1 MAKKRQKPVADEGG
15 PSAPFWMVT
24 YSDMVTLLLTFFV
37 MLMAMANF
45 EEVGRVEAVLESI
58 RLALGAGG
66 RHQTLMGVTPQE
78 MNQPSEIEPLDELQ
92 PIMSQLRESL
102 NRHVSDDFV
111 RMTRT
116 QTEIRVSL
124 SDKVLFEPG
133 QSRLHPAAYSLLG
146 GIAETLAGHPVT
158 IKVEGHTDA
167 TGDTAN
173 NWELSALRAVAVVTF
188 MQDRG
193 GIDGRKLEAHGYGP
207 FRPAAPDGGD
217 PTWDRRVELVIQ
229 STSPIAYDAIYKVE
243 HMTGGIDGR

>member
-1 MAKKRQKPVADEGG
+1 MGRRRESKKEESQG

-66 RHQTLMGVTPQE
+66 NHQTLLGVTPQE

-102 NRHVSDDFV
+102 TRHVSDDMV

-116 QTEIRVSL
+116 QTEIRVQL
-124 SDKVLFEPG
+124 SDRVLFAPG
-133 QSRLHPAAYSLLG
+133 SEQLHPAAYSLLSG
-146 GIAETLAGHPVT
+146 LGETLSNHPVH
-158 IKVEGHTDA
+158 IRVEGHTDA
-167 TGDTAN
+167 TGTADA
-173 NWELSALRAVAVVTF
+173 NWRLSALRAVSVVTA
-188 MQDRG
+188 MQESG
-193 GIDGRKLEAHGYGP
+193 GIDGRQLEAHGYGSY
-207 FRPAAPDGGD
+207 RPSAPEGGD
-217 PTWDRRVELVIQ
+217 TTWDRRVELVIQ
-229 STSPIAYDAIYKVE
+229 SKSPLAYDAIYKVE
-243 HMTGGIDGR
+243 QLTGGIDGG

>member
-1 MAKKRQKPVADEGG
+1 MGKRREKPKEEEGG

-66 RHQTLMGVTPQE
+66 QHQTLLGVSSEE

-92 PIMSQLRESL
+92 PIMAELRESL
-102 NRHVSDDFV
+102 ARHVSDDMV

-124 SDKVLFEPG
+124 SDRVLFAPG
-133 QSRLHPAAYSLLG
+133 SDQLHPAAYALLSSLG
-146 GIAETLAGHPVT
+146 EALANHPVN
-158 IKVEGHTDA
+158 IRVEGHTDA
-167 TGDTAN
+167 TGQPAT
-173 NWELSALRAVAVVTF
+173 NWRLSSLRAVAVVST
-188 MQDRG
+188 MQESG
-193 GIDGRKLEAHGYGP
+193 GIDGRQLEAHGYASY
-207 FRPAAPDGGD
+207 RPSAPEGGD
-217 PTWDRRVELVIQ
+217 ATWDRRVELVIQ
-229 STSPIAYDAIYKVE
+229 STSPVAYDAIYKVE
-243 HMTGGIDGR
+243 QLTGGLDGR

>member
-1 MAKKRQKPVADEGG
+1 SG

-37 MLMAMANF
+37 MLMAMASF

-66 RHQTLMGVTPQE
+66 THQTLMGVTPEE

-92 PIMSQLRESL
+92 PIMAQLRESL

-116 QTEIRVSL
+116 QTEIRVQL
-124 SDKVLFEPG
+124 SDQVLFEPG
-133 QSRLHPAAYSLLG
+133 RDALHPAAYSLLG
-146 GIAETLAGHPVT
+146 GIAGALSGQPVN
-158 IKVEGHTDA
+158 INVEGHTDA
-167 TGDTAN
+167 TGDVKG
-173 NWELSALRAVAVVTF
+173 NWELSALRAVAVVAF

-193 GIDGRKLEAHGYGP
+193 GIDGRKLEARGYGP
-207 FRPAAPDGGD
+207 FRPASPGGED
-217 PTWDRRVELVIQ
+217 ATWDRRVELVIQ
-229 STSPIAYDAIYKVE
+229 SKSALAYDAIYKVE
-243 HMTGGIDGR
+243 QITGGTDGR